1 MIRKDKVWM
10 RSGNENNSLED
21 RASCGKWVIYGT
33 QDELRKVFPKIN
45 SLVDQGRIFQA
56 KYSHRENPEHDLLPN
71 HPPVL
76 CVYADDKTKDKTRE
90 ELKLLGL
97 EPAFWKYDYETRE
110 DWKPGGKLYQEM
122 ELAILIRL
130 YKQKEL

>member
-1 MIRKDKVWM
+1 MIRKDLVWV
-10 RSGNENNSLED
+10 RSGNDSNSLED
-21 RASCGKWVIYGT
+21 RASSGKWVIYGT
-33 QDELRKVFPKIN
+33 LREFKEAFPKIDLLIN
-45 SLVDQGRIFQA
+45 QGRIFRA
-56 KYSHRENPEHDLLPN
+56 KYSHRENPEHDPLPD

-76 CVYADDKTKDKTRE
+76 CVYADDLTKEKTRE
-90 ELKLLGL
+90 ELQLLGL

-122 ELAILIRL
+122 ELAMLIRL